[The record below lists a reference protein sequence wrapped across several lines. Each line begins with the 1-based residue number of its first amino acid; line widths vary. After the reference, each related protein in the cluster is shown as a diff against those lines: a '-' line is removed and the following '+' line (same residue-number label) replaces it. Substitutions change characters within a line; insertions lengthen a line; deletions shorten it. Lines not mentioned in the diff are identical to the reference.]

1 MKLSGLYAITP
12 DDPLLPRLAALV
24 RAALAGGVKWVQYRN
39 KSASPLVRHQQATE
53 LLRLCRA
60 AGARLIINDD
70 VWLAVEIGAD
80 GAHIGRDDG
89 PGASLDAARDA
100 LGQHRIL
107 GVSCYNEPAR
117 AKSAASAGADYVGV
131 GSMFVSSTKPKAV
144 RASPEILMEV
154 RRVCGLPVAAIG
166 GIKLANAQ
174 EVRAAGADMLA
185 VMSDLFD
192 TMNIKA
198 RAEAYQTL
206 FKEIKETK

>member
-1 MKLSGLYAITP
+1 
-12 DDPLLPRLAALV
+12 
-24 RAALAGGVKWVQYRN
+24 
-39 KSASPLVRHQQATE
+39 
-53 LLRLCRA
+53 
-60 AGARLIINDD
+60 
-70 VWLAVEIGAD
+70 
-80 GAHIGRDDG
+80 
-89 PGASLDAARDA
+89 
-100 LGQHRIL
+100 
-107 GVSCYNEPAR
+107 
-117 AKSAASAGADYVGV
+117 
-131 GSMFVSSTKPKAV
+131 
-144 RASPEILMEV
+144 MEV